1 MAGALLI
8 RLVFSSDL
16 HGAPLYAMMISLAYI
31 WTSTRLFL
39 KYRRIDASACRIA
52 YEDDKFLIPR
62 AFFRPHCIHRDEL
75 KSIETFRAASGQL
88 AVMLG
93 RKEKSTVFLTERSFS
108 STAEFQRFVEFLIMV
123 LHADRPSMSSAGL
136 ATVGPLSE
144 VKDRLPLLL
153 LTLMMLIAYMVIA
166 SPSVEVASTEAIAM
180 GGLIKTT
187 LQLEE
192 PYRIAS
198 SFFLHYNPIHLGTNL
213 LALTIFGR
221 HVHAVMG
228 NVRFANI
235 TFLSAF
241 SGSLVSL
248 VLSPFGIVVGASG
261 GILGLFG
268 AYSFLCLR
276 FQNQLPG
283 SISIS
288 RRAVLFVL
296 VIQIISDV
304 SVSGVDSFSHIGG
317 FLFGFM
323 YTALASPGYAPPQ
336 AGHTTPAEQCI
347 AACVTGFYAYGFLY
361 FLTAYCCGR

>member
-1 MAGALLI
+1 
-8 RLVFSSDL
+8 
-16 HGAPLYAMMISLAYI
+16 MMISLAYI
-31 WTSTRLFL
+31 WTSIRLFL
-39 KYRRIDASACRIA
+39 KYRRMDASAYRIA
-52 YEDDKFLIPR
+52 YEDDKILIPR
-62 AFFRPHCIHRDEL
+62 AFFRSHCIHRDEL
-75 KSIETFRAASGQL
+75 KSVETFRGASGQL

-93 RKEKSTVFLTERSFS
+93 RKEKPTIFLAERSFA
-108 STAEFQRFVEFLIMV
+108 STAEFERFVEFLIRI
-123 LHADRPSMSSAGL
+123 LHAHRPSMSAAGL

-144 VKDRLPLLL
+144 VKARLPLLL
-153 LTLMMLIAYMVIA
+153 LTLMMFVTYIVIA
-166 SPSVEVASTEAIAM
+166 FPSVEVASTEAIAI
-180 GGLIKTT
+180 GGLSKTM
-187 LQLEE
+187 LQLEQ

-198 SFFLHYNPIHLGTNL
+198 SFFLHYNLLHLGTNL
-213 LALTIFGR
+213 LALIIFGR

-235 TFLSAF
+235 IFLSAF

-248 VLSPFGIVVGASG
+248 ALSPFGIVVGASG

-296 VIQIISDV
+296 VVQIISDV

-317 FLFGFM
+317 FVFGFM

-336 AGHTTPAEQCI
+336 AGHATPAEQCI
-347 AACVTGFYAYGFLY
+347 AACITGFYAYGFLY